1 MIFESSVLCRMLLFF
16 CHKVKMSEIK
26 ESLLDNFVEM
36 GYSLSSGVKRLRL
49 FWDFQLRD
57 ILFRKGRSNFL
68 L

>member
-1 MIFESSVLCRMLLFF
+1 MIFESSVLCRTLLFF
-16 CHKVKMSEIK
+16 CHKVKMSEINK
-26 ESLLDNFVEM
+26 SLLDNFVEM
-36 GYSLSSGVKRLRL
+36 RYSLSSGVKRLRL

>member
-1 MIFESSVLCRMLLFF
+1 
-16 CHKVKMSEIK
+16 MSEINK
-26 ESLLDNFVEM
+26 SQLDNFVEM
-36 GYSLSSGVKRLRL
+36 RYSLSSGVKRLRL